1 MLFRT
6 AGRRLPG
13 EIETMN
19 LMPILRLLAAGAV
32 AVSLSS
38 WPSRAETGV
47 QDLTCGQFLA
57 RDDAG
62 RDKAAADLLQWVACE
77 DTCRIAGSLLVLL
90 YDMTEQQV
98 RQVVEDR
105 CLGQPAGTNIVA
117 RLTEDL

>member
-1 MLFRT
+1 
-6 AGRRLPG
+6 
-13 EIETMN
+13 
-19 LMPILRLLAAGAV
+19 MPILRLLAAGAV

-38 WPSRAETGV
+38 WPVRAETGV
-47 QDLTCGQFLA
+47 PDLTCGQFLA

-90 YDMTEQQV
+90 YDMTAQQV
-98 RQVVEDR
+98 RHLITDR
-105 CLGQPAGTNIVA
+105 CQGQPADTTIVT